1 MLGETQFMTS
11 LKKCSFIPPLLFS
24 LGFFAVRQP
33 ACWKIR
39 IKCERHGISGSLH
52 WAAPYRLL
60 SFTWVFPLTI
70 RIPPFCCISF
80 KLSLNGRTPPFEH
93 QASLES
99 MKLQKCLLGST
110 AKRGSITPAL
120 FLGMEQGMGRDLRAV
135 PGAFFFASMD
145 TYTIAAGEI
154 SLWEREVL
162 GGFCRK
168 SQALRTNVFVCLSL
182 VAVWSLFTSGTV
194 CFNGSP
200 FTRSFFFFNMSLGA
214 LCKYVRSVLSERSR
228 RMSHWAVWL
237 PECCCNSLITRVVF
251 IFGIY

>member
-1 MLGETQFMTS
+1 MKHNSWLHW
-11 LKKCSFIPPLLFS
+11 KKCSFIPPLLFS

-52 WAAPYRLL
+52 WAAPYHLL

-93 QASLES
+93 RASLES
-99 MKLQKCLLGST
+99 MKLQKRLLGST

-154 SLWEREVL
+154 SLWEGKFWEAFVVNLRHCAQMYSCVCHLWLSEVSSHL
-162 GGFCRK
+162 E
-168 SQALRTNVFVCLSL
+168 QFVLMAVLSRGL
-182 VAVWSLFTSGTV
+182 
-194 CFNGSP
+194 
-200 FTRSFFFFNMSLGA
+200 FFFFNMSLGA
-214 LCKYVRSVLSERSR
+214 LCKYVQSVLSERSR